1 MKQDVQIA
9 LFALAFVPGIFAQSD
24 IPMFKVDAR
33 SAFVWGEDASEGAR
47 SSTILDPRTGNSI
60 HRLSYAGIEVSSQI
74 GYERVSSSEAGKL
87 LNYTTTIAN
96 NTGAD
101 LSVRYGG
108 ASVDGH
114 AALPLLLAPTNKE
127 VSKRSRKDVWVLN
140 KMYCFNTGFG
150 STENFFSANAPTR
163 VFTVRAKTAMTV
175 SSVTMYPTSS
185 PSLCSVD
192 GCHITGTIRYYI
204 QVNNRDYVFVWP
216 GRAVIY
222 CGE

>member
-1 MKQDVQIA
+1 MRQELQIA
-9 LFALAFVPGIFAQSD
+9 LFVLAFLPRVIAQSD
-24 IPMFKVDAR
+24 LPTFKVDAR
-33 SAFVWGEDASEGAR
+33 SALVWGEDASEGAK
-47 SSTILDPRTGNSI
+47 SSIIVDPRTGNSI
-60 HRLSYAGIEVSSQI
+60 HRLRYGGIEVSSQI

-96 NTGAD
+96 NTDAD
-101 LSVRYGG
+101 LTVRYGG

-114 AALPLLLAPTNKE
+114 AVLPLMLAPSNKE

-150 STENFFSANAPTR
+150 STENFFSANAPER
-163 VFTVRAKTAMTV
+163 IFTVHAKTAMTV
-175 SSVTMYPTSS
+175 SSVTMYPGSS
-185 PSLCSVD
+185 RSLCSVD

-204 QVNNRDYVFVWP
+204 QVNSRDYVFVWP
-216 GRAVIY
+216 GRSVTY

>member
-1 MKQDVQIA
+1 MKQELQIA
-9 LFALAFVPGIFAQSD
+9 LFVLACMARIVAQSD
-24 IPMFKVDAR
+24 IPTFKVDTR
-33 SAFVWGEDASEGAR
+33 SALVWGEDASEGAK
-47 SSTILDPRTGNSI
+47 SSTIVDPRTGNSI
-60 HRLSYAGIEVSSQI
+60 HRLRYGGIEVSSQI

-96 NTGAD
+96 NTDSD

-114 AALPLLLAPTNKE
+114 SVLPLMLAPTNKE

-140 KMYCFNTGFG
+140 KMSCFNAGFG
-150 STENFFSANAPTR
+150 STENFFSANAPGR

-175 SSVTMYPTSS
+175 SSVTMYPGSS
-185 PSLCSVD
+185 RSLCSVD

-204 QVNNRDYVFVWP
+204 QVNSRDYVFVWP